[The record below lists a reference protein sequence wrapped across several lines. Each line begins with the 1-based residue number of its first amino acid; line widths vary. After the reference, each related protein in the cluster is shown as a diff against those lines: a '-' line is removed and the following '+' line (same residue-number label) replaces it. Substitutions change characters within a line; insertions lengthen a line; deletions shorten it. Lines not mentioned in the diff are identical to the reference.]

1 MGTHLIKG
9 LNPLL
14 QYVADLMSVFQIKPI
29 AEPQKYRDKV
39 LAAKDVLKHDIS
51 GLVNS
56 TIDFGMAAV
65 SGVNYQVSTED
76 ASLTKLL
83 NEWLDNINEGLR
95 GHVPTGVGP
104 LAKEYC
110 RERWKG
116 SSQLLLRAF
125 WENVDGYQLPNTMF
139 FVDGEDIVCK
149 NAEDPTITLGEE
161 KYAIRVSND
170 KKDDIPLPRN
180 KQETIY
186 LQMPYEHWG
195 TRETKPYLI
204 RRGIWHNLVFMQLLS
219 EKGEFVV
226 ARALEY
232 LFLIKK
238 GTENM
243 YLDGNIS
250 YSREDLEKVSKDFQ
264 ELLAKKKYEIP
275 VINGLPTGAPTYA
288 TQFDTTM
295 EHLIPDYSKI
305 ISQELFAVIE
315 RRLLAGLG
323 LIDLLEG
330 TSGSKAKQSKLNAA
344 PFMSEVRQAV
354 TDFKCLLHDIMKEI
368 AIKNN
373 KKWKSVK
380 INITASPI
388 TDFVSEDGKTL
399 LRSLYDRGLL
409 SRQTIV
415 TILGETDFETEVA
428 RLKDEKKKG
437 IVDVMFP
444 PVITNIDEQIGAKG
458 LPGKSNPTK
467 VKEPGV
473 KNTTK
478 TNDKVPAD
486 KMGPEKKNYKNA
498 SLEKP
503 EEGEVFE
510 LNMPFEKPTMSDD
523 LPPLPSPN
531 FTRDEF
537 DIVNLPAE
545 VISESVY
552 EDAPYKENT
561 GLPPAVQKYPSA
573 SQSAFRKAF
582 NNALKFYKDEQ
593 TAFRVA
599 WSVLKARNK
608 KDGYVELPEQH
619 GDANNYTESPADRFF
634 RYGEKDAN

>member
-1 MGTHLIKG
+1 MGMIKG

-14 QYVADLMSVFQIKPI
+14 QYVSDLFSVFQVKPI
-29 AEPQKYRDKV
+29 SEPQKYRDKV
-39 LAAKDVLKHDIS
+39 LSVKEVLKHDIS
-51 GLVNS
+51 GLVNT

-65 SGVNYQVSTED
+65 SGVNYQVSTTD
-76 ASLTKLL
+76 AELTKLL
-83 NEWLDNINEGLR
+83 NSWLSNINEGLR

-116 SSQLLLRAF
+116 SSQLLLRAM
-125 WENVDGYQLPNTMF
+125 WETIDGNQLPSTMF

-149 NAEDPTITLGEE
+149 NAEDPTITLGDE

-170 KKDDIPLPRN
+170 EKDDISIPRN
-180 KQETIY
+180 KQESIF
-186 LQMPYEHWG
+186 LQMPYEAWG
-195 TRETKPYLI
+195 TRETIPYLI
-204 RRGIWHNLVFMQLLS
+204 RRGLWHNLLFMQLLS

-238 GTENM
+238 GTENL
-243 YLDGNIS
+243 YLNGNIS
-250 YSREDLEKVSKDFQ
+250 YSRDDLEKVSKDFQ

-275 VINGLPTGAPTYA
+275 VVNGMPSGSPTYA
-288 TQFDTTM
+288 TQFDTSM
-295 EHLIPDYSKI
+295 EHLIPEYNKI
-305 ISQELFAVIE
+305 ISQELFEVME

-323 LIDLLEG
+323 LVDLLD
-330 TSGSKAKQSKLNAA
+330 TNGSTGGKKQKINAG

-373 KKWKSVK
+373 KKKWKDVK

-388 TDFVSEDGKTL
+388 ADFVSEDGKTL

-415 TILGETDFETEVA
+415 TILGETDFENEVA

-444 PVITNIDEQIGAKG
+444 PVITNIDEQFGAKAA
-458 LPGKSNPTK
+458 PGEKPNK
-467 VKEPGV
+467 VKEPGD

-478 TNDKVPAD
+478 RNDNVPED
-486 KMGPEKKNYKNA
+486 KTGPEKKNYTNA
-498 SLEKP
+498 STEEK
-503 EEGEVFE
+503 
-510 LNMPFEKPTMSDD
+510 
-523 LPPLPSPN
+523 
-531 FTRDEF
+531 
-537 DIVNLPAE
+537 
-545 VISESVY
+545 
-552 EDAPYKENT
+552 
-561 GLPPAVQKYPSA
+561 
-573 SQSAFRKAF
+573 
-582 NNALKFYKDEQ
+582 
-593 TAFRVA
+593 
-599 WSVLKARNK
+599 
-608 KDGYVELPEQH
+608 
-619 GDANNYTESPADRFF
+619 
-634 RYGEKDAN
+634 

>member
-51 GLVNS
+51 GLVNT

-65 SGVNYQVSTED
+65 SGVNYQVSTD
-76 ASLTKLL
+76 DSALTKLL
-83 NEWLDNINEGLR
+83 NGWLDNINEGLR

-116 SSQLLLRAF
+116 SSQLLLRTF
-125 WENVDGYQLPNTMF
+125 WENQDGYKMPNTMF

-170 KKDDIPLPRN
+170 EKDDINLPRN
-180 KQETIY
+180 KDESIY
-186 LQMPYEHWG
+186 MQMPYEHWG

-238 GTENM
+238 GTENL
-243 YLDGNIS
+243 YLNGNIS
-250 YSREDLEKVSKDFQ
+250 YSRDDLEKVSKDFQ

-288 TQFDTTM
+288 TQFDTSM

-305 ISQELFAVIE
+305 ISQELFEVIE

-323 LIDLLEG
+323 LVDLLDTG
-330 TSGSKAKQSKLNAA
+330 GATSKKGKFNAA

-373 KKWKSVK
+373 KKWKNVK

-388 TDFVSEDGKTL
+388 TDFVSDDGKTL

-415 TILGETDFETEVA
+415 TILGETDFETEVS

-437 IVDVMFP
+437 LVEVMFP
-444 PVITNIDEQIGAKG
+444 PVITNIDEQVGAKS
-458 LPGKSNPTK
+458 LPGKPGSSK
-467 VKEPGV
+467 VKEPGE

-478 TNDKVPAD
+478 RNDNVPED
-486 KMGPEKKNYKNA
+486 KTGPEKKNFKNA
-498 SLEKP
+498 SVEK
-503 EEGEVFE
+503 GEVFE
-510 LNMPFEKPTMSDD
+510 LNQPFEKPTMAEE
-523 LPPLPSPN
+523 PPLPGPN
-531 FTRDEF
+531 FTRTEVP
-537 DIVNLPAE
+537 IANLPAE
-545 VISESVY
+545 TLIGQIKCSNCQHEFNYTSFPGSRAGVAKCPSCNSET
-552 EDAPYKENT
+552 DHTGRAYKE
-561 GLPPAVQKYPSA
+561 
-573 SQSAFRKAF
+573 
-582 NNALKFYKDEQ
+582 
-593 TAFRVA
+593 
-599 WSVLKARNK
+599 
-608 KDGYVELPEQH
+608 
-619 GDANNYTESPADRFF
+619 
-634 RYGEKDAN
+634 